1 MDFEIPE
8 ELRLMV
14 DTVRRFRLDE
24 LEPISLQV
32 DKEDRIPEHIVDRM
46 RELGLFGLSLPEK
59 YGGLELGAL
68 GEALVQ
74 EELSKAN
81 ACFRSRIAS
90 TNGIGSQG
98 IVMHGT
104 EKQKQKYLPR
114 FASGEFT
121 GCFGLTEPD
130 AGSDAQALRTRAVR
144 KGDHWVLNGTKQFIT
159 NGDVADVATIIAVTD
174 PEKRAR
180 GGMTSFIV
188 ERDFEGFSVG
198 KVDESM
204 GLRGNHTAQLIMED
218 CIVPADNVVGG
229 DDMIGKGFTV
239 AMQIMDKARI
249 IISSHALGGA
259 QRCLDL
265 SVEYAKQRETFGK
278 PIGQHQLVAAMLAEM
293 ATDIFAARQMLYYT
307 CWLRDTMG
315 QKVVKEASMVK
326 LFCTE
331 MANRVAYKAGQ
342 IHGGYGWM
350 KEYAVER
357 FYRDL
362 RLLTLF
368 EGTSEIQKLIIAR
381 ELMKN

>member
-293 ATDIFAARQMLYYT
+293 ATDIFAAPGGLQSGPDSR
-307 CWLRDTMG
+307 
-315 QKVVKEASMVK
+315 
-326 LFCTE
+326 
-331 MANRVAYKAGQ
+331 RV
-342 IHGGYGWM
+342 
-350 KEYAVER
+350 
-357 FYRDL
+357 
-362 RLLTLF
+362 RLD
-368 EGTSEIQKLIIAR
+368 EGIRCGALLS
-381 ELMKN
+381 